1 MFWNLQQFEIL
12 QPKKKRKKDAY
23 NTFKLK
29 LACHHLLGFFLLFYF
44 ILFYF
49 LILWCSHIGDHP
61 QEELAK
67 FGYHLTWIII

>member
-12 QPKKKRKKDAY
+12 QQKKKEKDAY

-29 LACHHLLGFFLLFYF
+29 LAYRYLPGFFFS
-44 ILFYF
+44 
-49 LILWCSHIGDHP
+49 ILWYSHIGDHP

-67 FGYHLTWIII
+67 FGYHLTWII